1 MGTLNLGNNGTIN
14 GVVKKPGHP
23 YLLCQSNTSQVVNNN
38 TNTIITSLFGN
49 TRISQGGMAYNTSN
63 GHITIPTAGLY
74 RVRAKISDN
83 NEGRWGNNHHF
94 DVFLNGS
101 VYQHTQL
108 FFMPVGNFGN
118 VWYCPSYIDII
129 VNCTN
134 DSDYMQLNFYQDS
147 GSNQSLHSEFCVLE
161 VYLIG

>member
-1 MGTLNLGNNGTIN
+1 MHFKVTTAQLYFLIDHVSGNL
-14 GVVKKPGHP
+14 
-23 YLLCQSNTSQVVNNN
+23 
-38 TNTIITSLFGN
+38 
-49 TRISQGGMAYNTSN
+49 
-63 GHITIPTAGLY
+63 
-74 RVRAKISDN
+74 
-83 NEGRWGNNHHF
+83 

-118 VWYCPSYIDII
+118 VWYCPSYIDIV

-147 GSNQSLHSEFCVLE
+147 GSNQTLHSEFCVLE

>member
-1 MGTLNLGNNGTIN
+1 MGTLNLGNNGIIN

-23 YLLCQSNTSQVVNNN
+23 YLLCQSNTSIDVNNQNN
-38 TNTIITSLFGN
+38 TLLTHFGN
-49 TRISQGGMAYNTSN
+49 TRVSQGGLAFNTSN
-63 GHITIPTAGLY
+63 GRITIPTAGLY
-74 RVRAKISDN
+74 RVRSRICDS

-118 VWYCPSYIDII
+118 VWYCPSYIDIV

-147 GSNQSLHSEFCVLE
+147 GSNQTLHSEFCVLE

>member
-23 YLLCQSNTSQVVNNN
+23 YLLCQANTNQDVNNN
-38 TNTIITSLFGN
+38 TNTLLTHFGN
-49 TRISQGGMAYNTSN
+49 TRISQGGMAFNTSN
-63 GHITIPTAGLY
+63 GHITIPRAGLY
-74 RVRAKISDN
+74 RVRSRVCDS
-83 NEGRWGNNHHF
+83 NEGRWGNNHSF
-94 DVFLNGS
+94 TIQLNGAQYIHS
-101 VYQHTQL
+101 QL
-108 FFMPVGNFGN
+108 FYMPVGNWGN
-118 VWYCPSYIDII
+118 VWYCPSYVDII

-147 GSNQSLHSEFCVLE
+147 GSNQTLHSEFCVLE